1 MFDEVL
7 KEVLE
12 NEYTKFKNYLSKK
25 FNMINEYDAEDIIQ
39 QTVLKLLIKRNDA
52 LSINNISAYMYTSIK
67 NGAIDH
73 LRKRKYEVL
82 SIDDDIE
89 TVDTKTVETQVLLS
103 ELKMVLKEAIEDLDE
118 KYRYVFVE
126 TEIKGRSYKSLSG
139 ESGTKIGTLLSRKS
153 RAVEKLKSILQIYLK
168 GDKNEQ

>member
-1 MFDEVL
+1 VFDEVL

-12 NEYTKFKNYLSKK
+12 NEYIKFKNYLRIK
-25 FNMINEYDAEDIIQ
+25 FNTINEYDAEDIIQ
-39 QTVLKLLIKRNDA
+39 QTVLKLISKRNDA
-52 LSINNISAYMYTSIK
+52 LSIQNISAYMYTSIK

-82 SIDDDIE
+82 CIDDDID

-103 ELKMVLKEAIEDLDE
+103 ELKKVLKDAIENLDE

-126 TEIKGRSYKSLSG
+126 TEIKGRSYKSLSRECG
-139 ESGTKIGTLLSRKS
+139 IKIGTLLSRKS

-168 GDKNEQ
+168 GDKNG